1 MASLFSLKGIKIFF
15 EKREEYLPSLSS
27 SSSSDISGKVS
38 RSKPSELD
46 LVDLL
51 GEADSGA
58 NPSSLLGEQLAK
70 ILSMDSSSFR
80 DFFLAWTSA
89 RGWEE

>member
-1 MASLFSLKGIKIFF
+1 MGREYDWKGLASLGSFRDIKIVL
-15 EKREEYLPSLSS
+15 ENREEYLQPKPLSA

-51 GEADSGA
+51 
-58 NPSSLLGEQLAK
+58 LGEVDKEVTKLN
-70 ILSMDSSSFR
+70 I
-80 DFFLAWTSA
+80 TNN
-89 RGWEE
+89 

>member
-1 MASLFSLKGIKIFF
+1 MAENS
-15 EKREEYLPSLSS
+15 EEYLPPL

-51 GEADSGA
+51 FGEVDKGA
-58 NPSSLLGEQLAK
+58 KPSSLLGEQLAK
-70 ILSMDSSSFR
+70 T
-80 DFFLAWTSA
+80 FFI
-89 RGWEE
+89 